1 MKFGKMYVSIH
12 DQHSCK
18 MLQNELKLLMSYQ
31 QQGVWARFLARPV
44 RIFTERWTEWNAYY
58 AASYLWEPRN

>member
-1 MKFGKMYVSIH
+1 MYVSIH

-18 MLQNELKLLMSYQ
+18 ILQNELKLLMSYQ

-44 RIFTERWTEWNAYY
+44 RIDGRSEMRIMRPPICESRVIND
-58 AASYLWEPRN
+58 LCQ